1 MDGLIFSIF
10 TTQVENGRDFSI
22 VGFVSWARRSSLTI
36 ENLDILTFVNKILQ
50 LHVQLNNEYVKDE
63 DINLM
68 EEYLESNNETV

>member
-10 TTQVENGRDFSI
+10 TTQVENRRDFSI
-22 VGFVSWARRSSLTI
+22 VGFLSWARRSSLTI